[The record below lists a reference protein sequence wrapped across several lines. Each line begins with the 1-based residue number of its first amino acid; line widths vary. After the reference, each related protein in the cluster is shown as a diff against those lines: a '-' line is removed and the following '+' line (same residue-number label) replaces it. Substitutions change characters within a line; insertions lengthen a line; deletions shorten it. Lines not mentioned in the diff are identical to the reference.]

1 MTTQRL
7 TSEHRRE
14 RTLPRS
20 IASDRLY
27 VIQTPPVGAWR
38 KRRSHVRVRSLAG
51 IVLASGVAG
60 CALGPEYVS
69 PLPPIVESK
78 TFLDNGAKTKTPLKL
93 LAGTSP
99 AQPDALWWKA
109 FHDPILTRLEARV
122 AEQNLDVQTATLRLQ
137 ESRAQLGTA
146 AAAALPTVNG
156 ANSIYREQF
165 SQNGIISLIP
175 SSVLGGSSSNNGA
188 SSGSGGGSGSN
199 GNGQQS
205 LGRPFES
212 YTAGFDAS
220 WELDLWGRVRRNIEA
235 SQAMV
240 DASAEGRRSTLVS
253 VLAELARDYVQ
264 LRGIQ
269 EQLRIDQANVK
280 VNQDL
285 LNIVQQRAKGGLVT
299 GLDVASAS
307 QQVEGIKANIP
318 QLQQQEIQAVNAIGL
333 LLAEPPLTL
342 SAELVPAKAIPPIPP
357 KVPVGVPSDLIIRR
371 PDIRQAD
378 ANLHAAVAEIGV
390 AEAEFFPTV
399 TITGSPQF
407 NALDPGKVFRGSSL
421 QYMNVGPSITIPIFD
436 GGRLKSNLVLTQAR
450 QQEAAIAYQKAVLQ
464 AWHDVVNALAAL
476 KGDEGRRAFL
486 QRQVADA
493 RRGLE
498 LARSRYTQG
507 VDTFTTVLQ
516 NSQNV
521 LGAEVN
527 LSQATANISTDF
539 VALYKALGGGWEIT
553 FPDKPIAPLP
563 LADVTIPQDD
573 LTPKAN
579 GP

>member
-1 MTTQRL
+1 M
-7 TSEHRRE
+7 
-14 RTLPRS
+14 
-20 IASDRLY
+20 
-27 VIQTPPVGAWR
+27 
-38 KRRSHVRVRSLAG
+38 RRSLRGLLLASTLAGSLAG
-51 IVLASGVAG
+51 CSV
-60 CALGPEYVS
+60 GPEYVS
-69 PLPPIVESK
+69 PLPPIVESR
-78 TFLDNGAKTKTPLKL
+78 TYLDNGTKVRVPLKV
-93 LAGTSP
+93 LAGTTS
-99 AQPDALWWKA
+99 AEPDAEWWRV
-109 FHDPILTRLEARV
+109 FRDPVLSRLEARV
-122 AEQNLDVQTATLRLQ
+122 ASQNLDVQTSTLRLQ

-156 ANSIYREQF
+156 QSSAYRQQY
-165 SQNGIISLIP
+165 SQNGIISLVP
-175 SSVLGGSSSNNGA
+175 QSVLNGGGTSGAGGGAGSSL
-188 SSGSGGGSGSN
+188 
-199 GNGQQS
+199 GN
-205 LGRPFES
+205 PFES

-235 SQAMV
+235 SQAQV
-240 DASAEGRRSTLVS
+240 DASAEQRRATLVS

-269 EQLRIDQANVK
+269 EQIRIDQANAK
-280 VNQDL
+280 VNQDIL
-285 LNIVQQRAKGGLVT
+285 DIVQTRAKGGLVT
-299 GLDVASAS
+299 GLDVASAA
-307 QQVEGIKANIP
+307 QQVEGIRANIP

-342 SAELVPAKAIPPIPP
+342 SQELTISKAIPPIPP

-399 TITGSPQF
+399 TITGSPSF
-407 NALDPGKVFRGSSL
+407 NALDPNKVFRGSSL
-421 QYMNVGPSITIPIFD
+421 QYMNVGPSISIPIFD

-450 QQEAAIAYQKAVLQ
+450 QQEAAIAYQRAVLQ

-486 QRQVADA
+486 QKQVGDA
-493 RRGLE
+493 RRGLS
-498 LARSRYTQG
+498 LARTRYTQG

-539 VALYKALGGGWEIT
+539 VALYKALGGGWQTT
-553 FPDKPIAPLP
+553 FPDKPTAPLS

-573 LTPKAN
+573 LSPKDSQ
-579 GP
+579 P

>member
-1 MTTQRL
+1 MTMRQ
-7 TSEHRRE
+7 S
-14 RTLPRS
+14 RS
-20 IASDRLY
+20 VAALLLGS
-27 VIQTPPVGAWR
+27 T
-38 KRRSHVRVRSLAG
+38 LAG
-51 IVLASGVAG
+51 CTV
-60 CALGPEYVS
+60 GPEYVS
-69 PLPPIVESK
+69 PLPPVVQSK
-78 TFLDNGAKTKTPLKL
+78 TYIDNGAKVRVPLKI
-93 LAGTSP
+93 LAGTKS
-99 AQPDALWWKA
+99 AEPDAEWWRV
-109 FHDPILTRLEARV
+109 FRDPILSRLEARV
-122 AEQNLDVQTATLRLQ
+122 ADQNLDVQTATLRLT

-156 ANSIYREQF
+156 QNSAYRQQY
-165 SQNGIISLIP
+165 SQNGIVSLVP
-175 SSVLGGSSSNNGA
+175 AGAFGGGG
-188 SSGSGGGSGSN
+188 GSGGGTNVGQTL
-199 GNGQQS
+199 GN
-205 LGRPFES
+205 PFES

-220 WELDLWGRVRRNIEA
+220 YELDLWGRVRRNIEA

-240 DASAEGRRSTLVS
+240 DASAEQRRSTLVS

-269 EQLRIDQANVK
+269 EQIRIDQANAK
-280 VNQDL
+280 VNQDIL
-285 LNIVQQRAKGGLVT
+285 DIVQTRAKGGLVT
-299 GLDVASAS
+299 GLDVASAA
-307 QQVEGIKANIP
+307 QQVEGIRANIP
-318 QLQQQEIQAVNAIGL
+318 QLQQQEIQAVDAIGL

-342 SAELVPAKAIPPIPP
+342 SQELTVSKAIPPIPP

-399 TITGSPQF
+399 TITGSPSF
-407 NALDPGKVFRGSSL
+407 NALDPNKVFRGTSL

-436 GGRLKSNLVLTQAR
+436 GGKLKSNLVLTQAR

-486 QRQVADA
+486 LKQVSDA
-493 RRGLE
+493 RRGLS
-498 LARSRYTQG
+498 LARTRYGQG

-516 NSQNV
+516 NSQSV

-527 LSQATANISTDF
+527 LSQATANVSTDF
-539 VALYKALGGGWEIT
+539 VALYKALGGGWETT
-553 FPDKPIAPLP
+553 FPDKPAAPLD
-563 LADVTIPQDD
+563 LADVTVPPDD
-573 LTPKAN
+573 LVPKPS

>member
-1 MTTQRL
+1 M
-7 TSEHRRE
+7 
-14 RTLPRS
+14 
-20 IASDRLY
+20 
-27 VIQTPPVGAWR
+27 
-38 KRRSHVRVRSLAG
+38 
-51 IVLASGVAG
+51 
-60 CALGPEYVS
+60 GPEYVS
-69 PLPPIVESK
+69 PLPPIVASK
-78 TFLDNGAKTKTPLKL
+78 TFLDTGTTKPRSPL
-93 LAGTSP
+93 
-99 AQPDALWWKA
+99 
-109 FHDPILTRLEARV
+109 PILARTVPTAPEPEWWRVFKDPVLARLEARV
-122 AEQNLDVQTATLRLQ
+122 GSQNLDVQTAALRLQ

-146 AAAALPTVNG
+146 AAAALPSVNG
-156 ANSIYREQF
+156 SSSAYRQQY
-165 SQNGIISLIP
+165 SQNGIISLVP
-175 SSVLGGSSSNNGA
+175 PGVLN
-188 SSGSGGGSGSN
+188 GGGSGAGGSSA
-199 GNGQQS
+199 GAGSS
-205 LGRPFES
+205 LGSPFES

-235 SQAMV
+235 SQASV
-240 DASAEGRRSTLVS
+240 DASAESRRGTLVS

-269 EQLRIDQANVK
+269 EQIRIEQANAK
-280 VNQDL
+280 VNQDIL
-285 LNIVQQRAKGGLVT
+285 DIVQTRARGGLVT
-299 GLDVASAS
+299 GLDVASAA
-307 QQVEGIKANIP
+307 QQVAGIRANIP
-318 QLQQQEIQAVNAIGL
+318 QLQQQEIQAVDAIGL

-342 SAELVPAKAIPPIPP
+342 SQELMTAKAIPPIPP

-399 TITGSPQF
+399 TITGSPSF

-486 QRQVADA
+486 LKQVGDA
-493 RRGLE
+493 RRGLQ
-498 LARSRYTQG
+498 LARVRYTQG

-521 LGAEVN
+521 LTAEVN

-539 VALYKALGGGWEIT
+539 VALYKALGGGWETT
-553 FPDKPIAPLP
+553 FPDKPIEPLP
-563 LADVTIPQDD
+563 LADVTIPQGD
-573 LTPKAN
+573 LALKPD

>member
-1 MTTQRL
+1 MAACLR
-7 TSEHRRE
+7 
-14 RTLPRS
+14 P
-20 IASDRLY
+20 
-27 VIQTPPVGAWR
+27 
-38 KRRSHVRVRSLAG
+38 LAG
-51 IVLASGVAG
+51 LALAGALASSVALSG
-60 CALGPEYVS
+60 CSVGPEYVS

-78 TFLDNGAKTKTPLKL
+78 TFLDNGKKVKLPLKV
-93 LAGTSP
+93 LAGTAP
-99 AQPDALWWKA
+99 AEPDVEWWRV
-109 FHDPILTRLEARV
+109 FHDPILSRLEARV

-156 ANSIYREQF
+156 TNTLYRQQF
-165 SQNGIISLIP
+165 SQNGLISLVP
-175 SSVLGGSSSNNGA
+175 AGALGGGTAGNAGT
-188 SSGSGGGSGSN
+188 GSGAATS
-199 GNGQQS
+199 S
-205 LGRPFES
+205 LGRPFENI
-212 YTAGFDAS
+212 TTGFDAS
-220 WELDLWGRVRRNIEA
+220 WELDLWGRVRRNIES
-235 SQAMV
+235 SQAQV
-240 DASAEGRRSTLVS
+240 DASAEGRRNTLVS

-269 EQLRIDQANVK
+269 EQIRIDQANVK
-280 VNQDL
+280 VNQDIL
-285 LNIVQQRAKGGLVT
+285 DIVQTRAKGGLVT

-307 QQVEGIKANIP
+307 QQVEGIRANIP

-342 SAELVPAKAIPPIPP
+342 SQELLRSKAIPPVPP

-371 PDIRQAD
+371 PDIREAD
-378 ANLHAAVAEIGV
+378 ANLHAAVAQIGV

-399 TITGSPQF
+399 TIMGDPSF
-407 NALDPGKVFRGSSL
+407 NALDPNKVFRGNSL
-421 QYMNVGPSITIPIFD
+421 QYMRVGPSITIPIFD
-436 GGRLKSNLVLTQAR
+436 GGRLKSNLVLTEAR
-450 QQEAAIAYQKAVLQ
+450 QQEAAIAYQKTVLQ

-493 RRGLE
+493 RRGLS
-498 LARSRYTQG
+498 LARTRYSQG

-539 VALYKALGGGWEIT
+539 VALYKALGGGWETT
-553 FPDKPIAPLP
+553 FPDKPVQPLP
-563 LADVTIPQDD
+563 LVDVTVPQND
-573 LTPKAN
+573 LVPKPD

>member
-1 MTTQRL
+1 MR
-7 TSEHRRE
+7 
-14 RTLPRS
+14 
-20 IASDRLY
+20 
-27 VIQTPPVGAWR
+27 VG
-38 KRRSHVRVRSLAG
+38 SLAG
-51 IVLASGVAG
+51 IVLASAVAG

-78 TFLDNGAKTKTPLKL
+78 TFLDNGTKAKTPLKL

-99 AQPDALWWKA
+99 AQPEALWWKA
-109 FHDPILTRLEARV
+109 FHDPILMRLEARV

-165 SQNGIISLIP
+165 SQNGLISLVP
-175 SSVLGGSSSNNGA
+175 SSVLGGT
-188 SSGSGGGSGSN
+188 SSGNGGSSGSGSN
-199 GNGQQS
+199 GSGQQS
-205 LGRPFES
+205 LGKPFES

-342 SAELVPAKAIPPIPP
+342 SQELMTAKAIPPIPP

-450 QQEAAIAYQKAVLQ
+450 QQEAAIAYQRAVLQ

-476 KGDEGRRAFL
+476 KGDERRRAFL

-539 VALYKALGGGWEIT
+539 VALYKALGGGWETT

-563 LADVTIPQDD
+563 LADVTIPQGD
-573 LTPKAN
+573 LAPKLD

>member
-1 MTTQRL
+1 MTM
-7 TSEHRRE
+7 
-14 RTLPRS
+14 RS
-20 IASDRLY
+20 
-27 VIQTPPVGAWR
+27 
-38 KRRSHVRVRSLAG
+38 RSLKNLSLMSVATA
-51 IVLASGVAG
+51 LAG
-60 CALGPEYVS
+60 CAMGPEYVS

-78 TFLDNGAKTKTPLKL
+78 SYLDNGTKVKAPLKV
-93 LAGTSP
+93 LAGTTSDEP
-99 AQPDALWWKA
+99 EAEWWRV
-109 FHDPILTRLEARV
+109 FRDPILTKLEARV
-122 AEQNLDVQTATLRLQ
+122 AEQNLDVQTASLRLQ

-156 ANSIYREQF
+156 QSSAYRQQY
-165 SQNGIISLIP
+165 SANGIVSLIP
-175 SSVLGGSSSNNGA
+175 SSVFGGGA
-188 SSGSGGGSGSN
+188 SGNSGSN
-199 GNGQQS
+199 AIRNLS
-205 LGRPFES
+205 NPFES

-220 WELDLWGRVRRNIEA
+220 WELDLWGRVRRNIE
-235 SQAMV
+235 SSEAMV
-240 DASAEGRRSTLVS
+240 DASAEDRRNTLVS

-269 EQLRIDQANVK
+269 EQIRIDQANVK
-280 VNQDL
+280 VNQDIL
-285 LNIVQQRAKGGLVT
+285 DIVQTRAKGGLVT
-299 GLDVASAS
+299 GLDVASAA

-318 QLQQQEIQAVNAIGL
+318 QLQQQEIQAVDAIGL

-342 SAELVPAKAIPPIPP
+342 SQELVPSKAIPPVPP
-357 KVPVGVPSDLIIRR
+357 KVPVGVPSSLIIRR

-378 ANLHAAVAEIGV
+378 ANLHAAVAQIGV

-399 TITGSPQF
+399 TITGSPSF
-407 NALDPGKVFRGSSL
+407 NALDPNKVFRGDSL
-421 QYMNVGPSITIPIFD
+421 QYMNVGPSISIPIFD

-464 AWHDVVNALAAL
+464 AWHDVVNQLAAL

-486 QRQVADA
+486 MRQVADA

-498 LARSRYTQG
+498 LARTRYSQG

-521 LGAEVN
+521 LTAEVN

-539 VALYKALGGGWEIT
+539 VALYKALGGGWETT
-553 FPDKPIAPLP
+553 FPDKPVPPLD
-563 LADVTIPQDD
+563 LAAVTVPSGD
-573 LTPKAN
+573 LALKPD

>member
-1 MTTQRL
+1 M
-7 TSEHRRE
+7 
-14 RTLPRS
+14 
-20 IASDRLY
+20 
-27 VIQTPPVGAWR
+27 
-38 KRRSHVRVRSLAG
+38 
-51 IVLASGVAG
+51 
-60 CALGPEYVS
+60 GPEYVS

-78 TFLDNGAKTKTPLKL
+78 DYLDNGTKVRSPLPVLAKTT
-93 LAGTSP
+93 A
-99 AQPDALWWKA
+99 AEPDADWWRV
-109 FHDPILTRLEARV
+109 FRDPVLSRLEARV
-122 AEQNLDVQTATLRLQ
+122 ATQNLDVQTATARLT

-146 AAAALPTVNG
+146 AAAALPQVNG
-156 ANSIYREQF
+156 ANSIYRQQY
-165 SQNGIISLIP
+165 SQNGIISLVP
-175 SSVLGGSSSNNGA
+175 QGVLNGNNGN
-188 SSGSGGGSGSN
+188 GSN
-199 GNGQQS
+199 GNGNNGGVGSS
-205 LGRPFES
+205 LGNPFES

-235 SQAMV
+235 SQAQA
-240 DASAEGRRSTLVS
+240 DASAEQRRGTLIS

-269 EQLRIDQANVK
+269 EQIRIEEANAK
-280 VNQDL
+280 VNQDI
-285 LNIVQQRAKGGLVT
+285 LNIVQTRARGGLVT
-299 GLDVASAS
+299 GLDVASAA
-307 QQVEGIKANIP
+307 QQVEGIRANIP

-342 SAELVPAKAIPPIPP
+342 SQELMTAKAIPPIPP

-399 TITGSPQF
+399 TITGSPSF
-407 NALDPGKVFRGSSL
+407 NALDPGKVFRGNSL
-421 QYMNVGPSITIPIFD
+421 QYMNVGPSISIPIFD

-450 QQEAAIAYQKAVLQ
+450 QQEAALAYQKAVLQ

-486 QRQVADA
+486 QKQVGNA
-493 RRGLE
+493 RRGLD
-498 LARSRYTQG
+498 LARVRYTQG

-521 LGAEVN
+521 LTAEVN

-539 VALYKALGGGWEIT
+539 VALYKALGGGWQTT
-553 FPDKPIAPLP
+553 FPDKPIPTLS
-563 LADVTIPQDD
+563 LADVTIPQGD
-573 LTPKAN
+573 LAPKPDA
-579 GP
+579 P

>member
-1 MTTQRL
+1 MNA
-7 TSEHRRE
+7 
-14 RTLPRS
+14 RS
-20 IASDRLY
+20 
-27 VIQTPPVGAWR
+27 
-38 KRRSHVRVRSLAG
+38 RSFAVLLAATA
-51 IVLASGVAG
+51 LSG
-60 CALGPEYVS
+60 CAMGPEYVS

-78 TFLDNGAKTKTPLKL
+78 SYLDNGTKVKAPLKV
-93 LAGTSP
+93 LAGTTS
-99 AQPDALWWKA
+99 AEPDADWWRV
-109 FHDPILTRLEARV
+109 FHDPILSRLEARV
-122 AEQNLDVQTATLRLQ
+122 AEQNLDVQTASLRLR

-156 ANSIYREQF
+156 ASSAYRQQY

-175 SSVLGGSSSNNGA
+175 SSAFGGGTNGA
-188 SSGSGGGSGSN
+188 AGGGAA
-199 GNGQQS
+199 QS
-205 LGRPFES
+205 LGSPFES

-235 SQAMV
+235 SEATV
-240 DASAEGRRSTLVS
+240 DASAEQRRSTLVS

-269 EQLRIDQANVK
+269 EQIRIEQANAK
-280 VNQDL
+280 VNQDIL
-285 LNIVQQRAKGGLVT
+285 DIVQTRASGGLVT
-299 GLDVASAS
+299 GLDVASAA
-307 QQVEGIKANIP
+307 QQVEGIRAAIP
-318 QLQQQEIQAVNAIGL
+318 QLQQQEIQAVDAIGL

-342 SAELVPAKAIPPIPP
+342 SQELVPSKAIPPVPP
-357 KVPVGVPSDLIIRR
+357 KVPVGVPSSLIIRR
-371 PDIRQAD
+371 PDIRMAD
-378 ANLHAAVAEIGV
+378 AQLHAAVAEIGV

-399 TITGSPQF
+399 TITGSPSF
-407 NALDPGKVFRGSSL
+407 NALDPNKVFRGNSL
-421 QYMNVGPSITIPIFD
+421 QYMNVGPSISIPIFE
-436 GGRLKSNLVLTQAR
+436 GGRLKSNLVLVQAR

-486 QRQVADA
+486 LKQVADA
-493 RRGLE
+493 RRGLS
-498 LARSRYTQG
+498 LARTRYTQG

-539 VALYKALGGGWEIT
+539 VALYKALGGGWETT
-553 FPDKPIAPLP
+553 FPDKPVPPLP
-563 LADVTIPQDD
+563 LVDVTIPQGD
-573 LTPKAN
+573 LALKPD